1 LFGIPKKRLKF
12 SALSKKFC
20 FDKLSIQEGNMKLM
34 HLFTWPLLGLILAV
48 PIFAKAP
55 PPKKPTR
62 YHYQILNVYPHD
74 SNAFTQGLVYHDG
87 FLYEGTGLHGES
99 SLRKVELTTG
109 KILEIHQLDENYFGE
124 GITIFQDR
132 IVQITWKS
140 KIGFEYDLLS
150 FTLIETFAYP
160 TEGWGI
166 TTDGERLIMSDG
178 TAVLRYLDPYT
189 FTETS
194 RLTATINGKPIKG
207 QLNELEF
214 IEGKIFANVWPASEI
229 YIINPLT
236 GEVEGIV
243 DLSDILLPEDK
254 HPNID
259 VLNGIAYDAVE
270 KRIFITGKRWPKLFH
285 IQLVQP
291 DE

>member
-1 LFGIPKKRLKF
+1 
-12 SALSKKFC
+12 
-20 FDKLSIQEGNMKLM
+20 MKLA
-34 HLFTWPLLGLILAV
+34 HIFRGVILGLVIAAPLFSKPSSPQK
-48 PIFAKAP
+48 PI
-55 PPKKPTR
+55 R

-87 FLYEGTGLHGES
+87 YLYEGTGLHGES
-99 SLRKVELTTG
+99 SLRKVEPSTG
-109 KILEIHQLDENYFGE
+109 KILEIHQLEENYFGE

-132 IVQITWKS
+132 IIQITWKS
-140 KIGFEYDLLS
+140 KIGFAYDLQS

-178 TAVLRYLDPYT
+178 TAILRYLDPYT
-189 FTETS
+189 FAETS
-194 RLTATINGKPIKG
+194 RITATINGKPIKG

-214 IEGKIFANVWPASEI
+214 IEGKIFANVWPTSEI
-229 YIINPLT
+229 YIINPLS

-243 DLSDILLPEDK
+243 DLSDILSARNR

-259 VLNGIAYDAVE
+259 VLNGIAYDAAE

-291 DE
+291 DQ